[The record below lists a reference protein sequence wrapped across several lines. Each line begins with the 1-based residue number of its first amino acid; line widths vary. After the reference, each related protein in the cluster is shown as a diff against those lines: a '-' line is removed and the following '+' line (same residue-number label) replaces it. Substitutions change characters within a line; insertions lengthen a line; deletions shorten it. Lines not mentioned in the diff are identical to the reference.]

1 MTKHIRTVRTLGF
14 LSLYF
19 LFQPFIFFSPFTFPI
34 FDKDS
39 FIMSVYSFNGFIPV
53 VRESSFIHPG
63 ASVTGNVII
72 GENVYV
78 GPGAAIR
85 GDWGQIIIEDG
96 CNIQE
101 NCTIHMFPG
110 TTVVLKK
117 GAHIGHGAII
127 HGAVIGENCL
137 IGMNSVVMDDVVI
150 GKESIIGALCF
161 VPAKT
166 ELPERSLA
174 VGNPAKVIKQVSDEM
189 IAWKTTG
196 TALYQALPA
205 ECHATLAECEPLREP
220 ELNRP
225 SQESMYATWEKVKN
239 SK

>member
-1 MTKHIRTVRTLGF
+1 
-14 LSLYF
+14 
-19 LFQPFIFFSPFTFPI
+19 
-34 FDKDS
+34 
-39 FIMSVYSFNGFIPV
+39 MSVYSFNGFIPV
-53 VRESSFIHPG
+53 IKESSFIHPK

-72 GENVYV
+72 GEDVYI

-96 CNIQE
+96 CNVQE

-127 HGAVIGENCL
+127 HGGIIGENCL
-137 IGMNSVVMDDVVI
+137 IGMNSVIMDDVELASECIV
-150 GKESIIGALCF
+150 GALSF

-166 ELPERSLA
+166 SYKSRSLI
-174 VGNPAKVIKQVSDEM
+174 VGNPAKVIKKVSDQM
-189 IAWKTTG
+189 MAWKTKG
-196 TALYQALPA
+196 TALYQALPS
-205 ECHATLAECEPLREP
+205 ECFNTLKECEPLREI
-220 ELNRP
+220 EENRP
-225 SQESMYATWEKVKN
+225 TQEALLSTWEKIK